1 MEVLVFRPGPQH
13 MEPILPVLRL
23 GAEGLLMGCG
33 KRLEEDREPEA
44 RDHVAPPDV
53 ALDIAL
59 DASDNLDDLE
69 YSSHVY
75 SLAFP
80 CCQGVVLPDL
90 RSPVD
95 C

>member
-1 MEVLVFRPGPQH
+1 MAS
-13 MEPILPVLRL
+13 ILPVL

-44 RDHVAPPDV
+44 RDHAAPPDV
-53 ALDIAL
+53 DPLDILLDIAL

-69 YSSHVY
+69 CSSHVY

-80 CCQGVVLPDL
+80 CSQGVVLPDL
-90 RSPVD
+90 RSSFH

>member
-1 MEVLVFRPGPQH
+1 MAS
-13 MEPILPVLRL
+13 ILPVL

-33 KRLEEDREPEA
+33 KRLEEDWEPEA
-44 RDHVAPPDV
+44 RDHGAPPDV
-53 ALDIAL
+53 DPLDIAL

-69 YSSHVY
+69 CSSHVY

-80 CCQGVVLPDL
+80 CSQGVVLPDL
-90 RSPVD
+90 RSSVH